1 MNCSSDFLCWIGAGG
16 SNHSAPAQRKRDEEE
31 EEVRASEMA
40 CLVRRGVRQYNKSET
55 PRIRWTE
62 ELHGRFVDAVHVL
75 GGRNKATPK
84 QILQLM
90 GVKGLTISHVKSHL
104 QMYRITS
111 SSAKLADD
119 LKRPRRPRH
128 DSSGLPED
136 PHRSSAFICEYMFQ
150 MPSVEELLREWVSR
164 KSNIHPDPVSDQ
176 NHKMEE
182 EMDDCELTLSSVNHH
197 KSTET
202 DSGSS
207 IHSSDASEV
216 AVPRSTNSG
225 DGSTGCRDSAAN
237 HLLNLELTIASPG
250 GSRQLVL

>member
-16 SNHSAPAQRKRDEEE
+16 SNHSAPAQRDRDEEE
-31 EEVRASEMA
+31 EEEEEMT
-40 CLVRRGVRQYNKSET
+40 CLVRRGVRQYNRSET

-111 SSAKLADD
+111 SSAKLAEN
-119 LKRPRRPRH
+119 LKRPRRPPH

-164 KSNIHPDPVSDQ
+164 KSNIHPDRVSDQ

-202 DSGSS
+202 DSG
-207 IHSSDASEV
+207 
-216 AVPRSTNSG
+216 
-225 DGSTGCRDSAAN
+225 DGSTGCGASAAN

>member
-1 MNCSSDFLCWIGAGG
+1 MT
-16 SNHSAPAQRKRDEEE
+16 
-31 EEVRASEMA
+31 

-62 ELHGRFVDAVHVL
+62 ELHVRFVDAVHVL

-111 SSAKLADD
+111 SSAK
-119 LKRPRRPRH
+119 PH

-136 PHRSSAFICEYMFQ
+136 PHRSSAFICEYMFR

-207 IHSSDASEV
+207 SIHSSDATEV
-216 AVPRSTNSG
+216 AVPRSTKSG
-225 DGSTGCRDSAAN
+225 DGSTGCGVSAAN

-250 GSRQLVL
+250 GSGQLVL